1 MLEDTYAHTPIKKM
15 FDMADVYGISYDE
28 ERASR
33 TKVRL
38 GIIGAGGVAQ
48 SKHLPAIN
56 RLITIWEQVEVPAI
70 SIRREEQG
78 KKVAEIYNCR
88 WYSDYQKMISEEKL
102 DGVLVLTPDEYHAQH
117 SIACLDAGLHVLV
130 EKPIT
135 RSLADSMKLCRY
147 ADDRGLI
154 LMTVSNK
161 RYSPPYRR
169 AKHFIDE
176 GTVKNPALFVGKF
189 NLGYKYVDLF
199 EAGTIHIFDITRYLM
214 GDVKQVSAIGVNK
227 YKHSK
232 YPVDNVISSF
242 EYASG
247 SVGSIYTSSSA
258 LSLKPWERV
267 EVYGDGS
274 WLAVEDQNE
283 LILYDSETGPAKSWK
298 PVIPNTMVFD
308 EEFAGFMGLI
318 ENFLQAIR
326 GLEKPLVTGWDG
338 HHAYEL
344 AVASHLSLSRKEP
357 VRLPLDPEIADAECV
372 RWLDPAIDKI

>member
-15 FDMADVYGISYDE
+15 FDLADVYGIGYDE
-28 ERASR
+28 ERSSR
-33 TKVRL
+33 VKVRL

-78 KKVAEIYNCR
+78 KKVAELYNCR
-88 WYSDYQKMISEEKL
+88 WYPDYQKMIREEKL
-102 DGVLVLTPDEYHAQH
+102 DGVLVLTPDEYHAEH
-117 SIACLDAGLHVLV
+117 SIACLDEGLHVLV

-135 RSLADSMKLCRY
+135 RSLVDSMKLCRY
-147 ADDRGLI
+147 ADEKGLI

-176 GTVKNPALFVGKF
+176 GPVTNPALFVGKF

-199 EAGTIHIFDITRYLM
+199 ETGTIHIFDMTRYLM
-214 GDVKQVSAIGVNK
+214 GDVTLVNAVGVNK
-227 YKHSK
+227 YKRSK
-232 YPVDNVISSF
+232 YPVDNVISTF

-283 LILYDSETGPAKSWK
+283 LILYDSETGPTKSWK
-298 PVIPNTMVFD
+298 PTIPNTMIFD

-318 ENFLQAIR
+318 ENFLQTIR

-338 HHAYEL
+338 HYAYEL
-344 AVASHLSLSRKEP
+344 AVASHLSLSRKES
-357 VRLPLDPEIADAECV
+357 VRLPLDPESADTECNE
-372 RWLDPAIDKI
+372 WLNKR